1 MCASVH
7 SAVDQW
13 FSALEMLRCTYI
25 SCGSIVHWIRDTLY
39 ATVHL
44 LLHIIVAMMKIGAP
58 IKRNATNSAY
68 CRSVAKS
75 SVTAGTRANPYIQ
88 KIETII
94 NWNYHFVTCV
104 LCVCVQY
111 FDVSAILQKLSWC
124 QLNYVADALLCTG
137 IGACTFVERDQW
149 HLRWLRLVIHSF
161 HVIIVEMCLPH

>member
-1 MCASVH
+1 
-7 SAVDQW
+7 
-13 FSALEMLRCTYI
+13 MLRCTYI
-25 SCGSIVHWIRDTLY
+25 LCGSIVHWIRDTLY

-111 FDVSAILQKLSWC
+111 FDVSAIFAEIILMPIKLCGGRSLVHWNWRMHIRRKRSMTSTVAEIGNSFIPCHHRGNVSSPLKCDNDQKYLW
-124 QLNYVADALLCTG
+124 T
-137 IGACTFVERDQW
+137 
-149 HLRWLRLVIHSF
+149 
-161 HVIIVEMCLPH
+161 